1 MVDDGSND
9 TTADLTFRYFED
21 YRDTIRYVGFHV
33 NQGKGAAVTA
43 GVRRAFGRYILM
55 VCLRNLFWF

>member
-9 TTADLTFRYFED
+9 TTSDVTFEYLKN
-21 YRDTIRYVGFHV
+21 YRDTVRYIGFQI

-43 GVRRAFGRYILM
+43 GMRRAFGRYILM
-55 VCLRNLFWF
+55 VQC